1 MTPFTTTTKSALRF
15 QQHSLAAIRSTSMFS
30 SSSSPNEMSSS
41 RPTTTH
47 ELLKLK
53 LNTHN
58 DMIEFGSLMA
68 MITTPPDSILLLGD
82 LGSGKT
88 TFSKG
93 FIQTKTSDFESRIT
107 SPTYLLSNTY
117 EYYEEDNN
125 NDVSASDDDS
135 VPLE

>member
-1 MTPFTTTTKSALRF
+1 
-15 QQHSLAAIRSTSMFS
+15 
-30 SSSSPNEMSSS
+30 
-41 RPTTTH
+41 
-47 ELLKLK
+47 
-53 LNTHN
+53 
-58 DMIEFGSLMA
+58 MIEFGSLMA

-117 EYYEEDNN
+117 EYYEEDTEEDNE
-125 NDVSASDDDS
+125 DDDEDS
-135 VPLE
+135 VPSE